1 MALETRE
8 TTLSFRASIS
18 EGTEGTKISGYAS
31 VWGSRNTFGEVFVP
45 GAFQDTLADRSA
57 PIVMGYMHRDAIGR
71 WTVARE
77 DEEGLYLEGPVS
89 QTTLGRDAAVLVRD
103 EAMTGLSIGFLPAEV
118 QFAGPGERVTFQTP
132 FGTRSY
138 QFDDYTVYVLR
149 VAELAEA
156 SLVMAPSDDEARVL
170 AVRSKLQKAERA
182 LPALR
187 AADGGEWADV
197 AYSMALLMGGR
208 GASSFTDL
216 PDVEHYKLWS
226 RTAALYERHGK
237 TPPSYERAPKYA
249 DVEFRHDERAVFTDR
264 YLRKRLDDV
273 VSGAAGVNGQL
284 SAETRERASIARDA
298 LTELLE
304 RRSRAEQLAETTAA
318 LRQAAAALAAD

>member
-1 MALETRE
+1 MTLETRE
-8 TTLSFRASIS
+8 ATLSFRASAKTDAGVTTI
-18 EGTEGTKISGYAS
+18 EGYAS
-31 VWGSRNTFGEVFVP
+31 VWGSRNSFGEVFVP
-45 GAFQDTLADRSA
+45 GAFSDVIENRQASL
-57 PIVMGYMHRDAIGR
+57 VMGYMHRDAIGR
-71 WTVARE
+71 WTTARE
-77 DEEGLYLEGPVS
+77 DEEGLFLGGPVS
-89 QTTLGRDAAVLVRD
+89 DTSLGRDASVLVRD
-103 EAMTGLSIGFLPAEV
+103 GAMTGLSIGFLPAEV

-138 QFDDYTVYVLR
+138 QFDDYTIYVVK

-156 SLVMAPSDDEARVL
+156 SLVMAPSDDDARVL

-187 AADGGEWADV
+187 SQDGPWEDV

-208 GASSFTDL
+208 GAAAFSDL

-237 TPPSYERAPKYA
+237 TPPSYERAPKYG

-264 YLRKRLDDV
+264 YLRKRLEDV
-273 VSGAAGVNGQL
+273 VSGCAGVSGQL
-284 SAETRERASIARDA
+284 SAETRERAATARNQ

-318 LRQAAAALAAD
+318 LRQAAEALQRNE